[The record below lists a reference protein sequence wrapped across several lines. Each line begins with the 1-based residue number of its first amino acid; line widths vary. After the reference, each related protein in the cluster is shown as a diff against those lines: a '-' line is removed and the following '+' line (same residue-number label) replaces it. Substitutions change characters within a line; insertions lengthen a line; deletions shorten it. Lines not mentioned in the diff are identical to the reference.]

1 MAFNCVISERVNAPA
16 DVVFALSCDFANAP
30 KRIRGIKK
38 MEMLTDGP
46 VGVGTRFRE
55 TRVMFGKEATET
67 MEIVDFQP
75 GKSYTLRA
83 QNCGCEY
90 RTTVSV
96 RAGGPGGGGGGGSGG
111 SEITFDFAAKPL
123 TFVARVMGTLMGWMM
138 RGACVKAIR
147 QDLLDLKKAAE
158 GGSSK

>member
-1 MAFNCVISERVNAPA
+1 MALNCIISERVAAPA
-16 DVVFALSCDFANAP
+16 DVVFALACDFANAP
-30 KRIRGIKK
+30 QRISGIKK
-38 MEMLTDGP
+38 MEVLTQGP

-75 GKSYTLRA
+75 GRSYTLRA

-96 RAGGPGGGGGGGSGG
+96 RPGVGAAGGGSGG
-111 SEITFDFAAKPL
+111 SEITFDFAGTPL
-123 TFVARVMGTLMGWMM
+123 TFAARVMGTLMGWMM
-138 RGACVKAIR
+138 RGACEKAIR

-158 GGSSK
+158 RGDSA